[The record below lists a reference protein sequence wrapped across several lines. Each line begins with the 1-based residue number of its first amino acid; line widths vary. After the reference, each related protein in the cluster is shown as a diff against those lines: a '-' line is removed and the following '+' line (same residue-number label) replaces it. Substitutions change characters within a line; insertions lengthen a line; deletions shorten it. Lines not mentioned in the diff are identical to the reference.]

1 MKLPNSWKDITVRQ
15 FMDIDDLK
23 NDTSIG
29 KSNPSFAAL
38 ELECHLIALLSGES
52 YTDIEADKD
61 IVKISRQLAF
71 LNEMPSEKQ
80 VNRFWL
86 NGYTWHVNNDIR
98 TLSFGEYID
107 LDSFAKEGIKKLPE
121 LMAIFCQ
128 PYRLFKVKMT
138 MEEKIERM
146 KVCPITIAYP
156 LSVFFCKVLEGLM
169 NNLVISANGKLELIG
184 RELKDM
190 ESSLLIGDL

>member
-52 YTDIEADKD
+52 YNDIEADKD

-71 LNEMPSEKQ
+71 LNEMPSDKQ

-86 NGYTWHVNNDIR
+86 NG
-98 TLSFGEYID
+98 
-107 LDSFAKEGIKKLPE
+107 
-121 LMAIFCQ
+121 
-128 PYRLFKVKMT
+128 
-138 MEEKIERM
+138 
-146 KVCPITIAYP
+146 
-156 LSVFFCKVLEGLM
+156 
-169 NNLVISANGKLELIG
+169 
-184 RELKDM
+184 
-190 ESSLLIGDL
+190 